1 MGYRESARDFVE
13 NERQFQLGFLVTEQ
27 SHPATRT
34 LGETTRRS
42 PVDGVRQLLSVDHD
56 IVAAAPAQL
65 GGPAFPALTRAL
77 GRAAV
82 EGRRIVF
89 SGCGSTGRLAVLL
102 ESIWRRAWMRRGS
115 TARARLAR
123 GIITGGDR
131 ALIRSVESFEDY
143 QEFGREQVRELEL
156 RGGDLFVAISEGGE
170 TSSVIGSARQAL
182 EDGCEV
188 FFVFNNPT
196 DLLVDR
202 IERSRAL
209 IADERVTPV
218 DLTTGPMALSGS
230 TRMQATTAELLFIG
244 AAMEAAIRG
253 ATEPPAAEVAAE
265 VAAAHGA
272 AAEVEAPRVA
282 AEAPASFRRIVDRLL
297 ETDSVGVLAELVE
310 REASVYEKG
319 SMVLYCAGEHL
330 LDIFADTT
338 ERTPT
343 FSVPPLKRSTDGDD
357 VPNPW
362 SAAYDRRVS
371 SADAWHAML
380 GRNPVGLDWDA
391 STYARLGTPSFATS
405 PPRLGRD
412 EILSYPVGREVEE
425 RYRAN
430 TGLALEVEWVRNGAS
445 AAVRVSTATQ
455 SREIPLD
462 VPAGEIDLFGH
473 IGMKLVF
480 NTLSTATMALLG
492 RVRGNWMTQ
501 VAPTNKKLID
511 RSIRIVADLRSID
524 YRSAAELVFRELE
537 TRGGATASLVQE
549 IVDRR

>member
-65 GGPAFPALTRAL
+65 GGSAFPALAHAL

-102 ESIWRRAWMRRGS
+102 ESIWRRAWTRLGS
-115 TARARLAR
+115 PERARLAR

-143 QEFGREQVRELEL
+143 ADFGREQVRELAL
-156 RGGDLFVAISEGGE
+156 RPGDLFVAISEGGE
-170 TSSVIGSARQAL
+170 TSSVIGSAWQAL

-244 AAMEAAIRG
+244 AAMEAAIR
-253 ATEPPAAEVAAE
+253 AAAEHPGAE

-272 AAEVEAPRVA
+272 ATAVEAARVA

-362 SAAYDRRVS
+362 SAAYDRRAS

-380 GRNPVGLDWDA
+380 GRDPVGLDWDA